1 LNKISE
7 GVKKSWNK
15 KEDLLNQSD
24 EMALKADLLAYNSRY
39 EEADQ
44 YYEKALQLN
53 PSNANLWAFKGIN
66 LSGGLNKDIEA
77 RKAWENAKRLDPVL
91 ADAIDVKKIEKDEH
105 EEFSSPVLCGMPDNI
120 RDKIKQLM
128 QKQKEQLDNCK

>member
-1 LNKISE
+1 M
-7 GVKKSWNK
+7 KKSWNK

-24 EMALKADLLAYNSRY
+24 ELALKADLLAFVSRY

-66 LSGGLNKDIEA
+66 LSGGLKRDDDA

-91 ADAIDVKKIEKDEH
+91 ADALDVKKTEKDEA

>member
-1 LNKISE
+1 
-7 GVKKSWNK
+7 VKKSWNK

-24 EMALKADLLAYNSRY
+24 EMALKADLLAFESRY
-39 EEADQ
+39 EEADL
-44 YYEKALQLN
+44 YYGKALQLN

-66 LSGGLNKDIEA
+66 LSGGLNRDDDA

-91 ADAIDVKKIEKDEH
+91 ADAIDVKKIEKDDG
-105 EEFSSPVLCGMPDNI
+105 EEFSSPVLCGMPDNV

-128 QKQKEQLDNCK
+128 RKQKEQLDGCK

>member
-1 LNKISE
+1 M
-7 GVKKSWNK
+7 KKSWNK

-24 EMALKADLLAYNSRY
+24 EMALKADLLAFESRY

-66 LSGGLNKDIEA
+66 LSGGLNRNEEA
-77 RKAWENAKRLDPVL
+77 RAAWENAKRLDPVL
-91 ADAIDVKKIEKDEH
+91 AQALDVVNIEKEVSDEDG
-105 EEFSSPVLCGMPDNI
+105 SPVLCGMPDNV
-120 RDKIKQLM
+120 REKIKQLM
-128 QKQKEQLDNCK
+128 KKQKEQLDSCK

>member
-1 LNKISE
+1 LNSIPE

-24 EMALKADLLAYNSRY
+24 EMALKADLLAFESRY

-66 LSGGLNKDIEA
+66 LSGGLNRDDDA

-91 ADAIDVKKIEKDEH
+91 ADALDVQKIEKEEG

-128 QKQKEQLDNCK
+128 KKQKEQLDSCK

>member
-1 LNKISE
+1 
-7 GVKKSWNK
+7 VKKSWNK

-24 EMALKADLLAYNSRY
+24 EMALKADLLAYESRY

-66 LSGGLNKDIEA
+66 LSGGLKNDDEA

-91 ADAIDVKKIEKDEH
+91 ADALDVEKIEKDEG
-105 EEFSSPVLCGMPDNI
+105 EVFSSPVLCGMPDNI

-128 QKQKEQLDNCK
+128 QKQKEQLDSCR

>member
-1 LNKISE
+1 M
-7 GVKKSWNK
+7 KKSWNK

-24 EMALKADLLAYNSRY
+24 EMALKADLLAFESRY

-66 LSGGLNKDIEA
+66 LSGGLNRDEDA

-91 ADAIDVKKIEKDEH
+91 ADALDVKKIEKDE
-105 EEFSSPVLCGMPDNI
+105 EDEFSSPVLCGMPDNI

-128 QKQKEQLDNCK
+128 QKQKEQLDSCK

>member
-1 LNKISE
+1 M
-7 GVKKSWNK
+7 KKSWNK

-24 EMALKADLLAYNSRY
+24 EMALKADLLAFESRY

-66 LSGGLNKDIEA
+66 LSGGLNRNEDA

-91 ADAIDVKKIEKDEH
+91 AQALDVDNIEKDEGD
-105 EEFSSPVLCGMPDNI
+105 EYGSPVLCGMPDNV
-120 RDKIKQLM
+120 REKIKQLM
-128 QKQKEQLDNCK
+128 KKQKEQLDSCK

>member
-1 LNKISE
+1 
-7 GVKKSWNK
+7 
-15 KEDLLNQSD
+15 
-24 EMALKADLLAYNSRY
+24 MALKADLLAFESRY

-44 YYEKALQLN
+44 YYEKALELN

-66 LSGGLNKDIEA
+66 LSGGLNRDDEA

-91 ADAIDVKKIEKDEH
+91 ADALDVKKIEKDEG
-105 EEFSSPVLCGMPDNI
+105 EEFSNPVLCGMPDNI

-128 QKQKEQLDNCK
+128 QKQKEQLDSCK

>member
-1 LNKISE
+1 M
-7 GVKKSWNK
+7 KKSWNK

-24 EMALKADLLAYNSRY
+24 EMALKADLLAFESRY

-66 LSGGLNKDIEA
+66 LSGD
-77 RKAWENAKRLDPVL
+77 
-91 ADAIDVKKIEKDEH
+91 
-105 EEFSSPVLCGMPDNI
+105 
-120 RDKIKQLM
+120 
-128 QKQKEQLDNCK
+128 

>member
-1 LNKISE
+1 
-7 GVKKSWNK
+7 VKKSWNK

-24 EMALKADLLAYNSRY
+24 EMALKDDLLAYESRY

-66 LSGGLNKDIEA
+66 LSGGLKKDDEA

-91 ADAIDVKKIEKDEH
+91 ADALDVKKIEKDET

-128 QKQKEQLDNCK
+128 QKQKEQLDSCK

>member
-1 LNKISE
+1 M
-7 GVKKSWNK
+7 KKSWNK

-24 EMALKADLLAYNSRY
+24 EMAFKADLLAFESRY

-66 LSGGLNKDIEA
+66 LSGGLNRNEDA

-91 ADAIDVKKIEKDEH
+91 AQALDVDKIEKDEGD
-105 EEFSSPVLCGMPDNI
+105 EYGSPVLCGMPDNV
-120 RDKIKQLM
+120 REKIKQLM
-128 QKQKEQLDNCK
+128 KKQKEQLDSCK

>member
-1 LNKISE
+1 
-7 GVKKSWNK
+7 VKKSWNK
-15 KEDLLNQSD
+15 KEELLNQSD
-24 EMALKADLLAYNSRY
+24 EMALKADLLAYESRY

-66 LSGGLNKDIEA
+66 LSGGLKKDDEA

-91 ADAIDVKKIEKDEH
+91 ADALDVKKIEKDEA

-128 QKQKEQLDNCK
+128 QKQKEQLDSCK